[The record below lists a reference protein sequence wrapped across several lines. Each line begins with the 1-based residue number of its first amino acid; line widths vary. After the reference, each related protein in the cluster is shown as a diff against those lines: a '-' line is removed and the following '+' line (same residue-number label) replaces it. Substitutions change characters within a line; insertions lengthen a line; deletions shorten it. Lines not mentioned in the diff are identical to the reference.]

1 MIRGRE
7 GGLGARTR
15 MPIGQLA
22 DLLQPQAGGVTQQ
35 GTGQDADEG
44 AEVHEASPVRDS
56 SHEPEYARRSA
67 NFLWVAHR
75 PATYQLAITRF
86 P

>member
-1 MIRGRE
+1 MIRSRE

-15 MPIGQLA
+15 MPVGQLA

-35 GTGQDADEG
+35 GAGHDAEER
-44 AEVHEASPVRDS
+44 AEVDEASPLRDR
-56 SHEPEYARRSA
+56 SHDPEYARRGA
-67 NFLWVAHR
+67 NFLWVARR